1 MNVGRLEE
9 KWEYDPRGHLPI
21 VQNNQKSIGKS
32 WDKGKPAILA
42 EGGGC
47 HNHEE
52 RWPPP
57 WPPYLYKTLIESEYL
72 TKNKQLWININ
83 CK

>member
-42 EGGGC
+42 EGGVVITMKSGG
-47 HNHEE
+47 H
-52 RWPPP
+52 RRG
-57 WPPYLYKTLIESEYL
+57 LLIS
-72 TKNKQLWININ
+72 TKH
-83 CK
+83 

>member
-1 MNVGRLEE
+1 MSVGL
-9 KWEYDPRGHLPI
+9 KGKGEYDPRGHIPWAKI
-21 VQNNQKSIGKS
+21 TKNQYAYL
-32 WDKGKPAILA
+32 WHKGKPAILA
-42 EGGGC
+42 EGGGN

-83 CK
+83 RK